1 MAEKRDE
8 RLINKDP
15 RAVDEDEN
23 QETGLPFF
31 KQPAFIFVLK
41 ISLSLG
47 VISSLLT
54 GLFITN
60 SRLTDVEDQILQYQ
74 EEISVFKE
82 QQDILKQNLQTLTAD
97 HEYLVSEVNALDLSA
112 AQGDLSKA
120 LAIYDQQADALNKQ
134 LAVTRN
140 GLMSLSRMIKGSRV
154 WQEDYNNQYKKLFE
168 DNKQIQQ
175 AIDELRGVQKDKA
188 QREEPQYLEI
198 DF

>member
-23 QETGLPFF
+23 QEADLPFF
-31 KQPAFIFVLK
+31 KQPAFVLVLK

-54 GLFITN
+54 GLLITN
-60 SRLTDVEDQILQYQ
+60 SRLTDVEDQIQQYQ
-74 EEISVFKE
+74 EEITVFKE

-112 AQGDLSKA
+112 AQGDLSQA
-120 LAIYDQQADALNKQ
+120 LSLFDQQADALNKQ

-168 DNKQIQQ
+168 DNKDIQQ
-175 AIDELRGVQKDKA
+175 AIDKLRGVQKDKE

>member
-23 QETGLPFF
+23 QEAELPFY
-31 KQPAFIFVLK
+31 KQPSLVFVLK

-54 GLFITN
+54 GLLITN

-74 EEISVFKE
+74 EQISVFKE
-82 QQDILKQNLQTLTAD
+82 QQDTLKQNLQTLTAD

-120 LAIYDQQADALNKQ
+120 LSIYDRQADALNKQ

-168 DNKQIQQ
+168 DNKEIQQ
-175 AIDELRGVQKDKA
+175 AIDELRGVQQEKE
-188 QREEPQYLEI
+188 QREEPKYLEI